1 MAAPPNLITLDL
13 SGVWVLNKTLSD
25 DTDEILRL
33 QGVGWLKRRAI
44 ALATITL
51 YVKHYKDESG
61 VEHIDIDQ
69 KLTGGITGSSEIR
82 ILDWTSREHD
92 DSIYGPLVGK
102 SRRVKLDEIENEYLK
117 KGWLQD
123 TEQHGAINAYAQSD
137 TPKSGTSWTADQI
150 WGFELVGDE
159 RRYTRHVDFLGPES
173 EHIQV
178 RLVYDFYASND

>member
-1 MAAPPNLITLDL
+1 MGLGQSHPWLIKY
-13 SGVWVLNKTLSD
+13 SAHIIQNKTLSD

-137 TPKSGTSWTADQI
+137 TPKSGTSWTADQVQFRCQNPSLALI
-150 WGFELVGDE
+150 Q
-159 RRYTRHVDFLGPES
+159 HLG
-173 EHIQV
+173 
-178 RLVYDFYASND
+178 RLDLGI

>member
-1 MAAPPNLITLDL
+1 MAAPPNLTTLDIIQ
-13 SGVWVLNKTLSD
+13 NKTLSD
-25 DTDEILRL
+25 DTDEIFRL

-44 ALATITL
+44 SMATVTL

-61 VEHIDIDQ
+61 VEYIEIDQ
-69 KLTGGITGSSEIR
+69 RLTGGIPGTIEKR
-82 ILDWTSREHD
+82 ILDWTDREHS
-92 DSIYGPLVGK
+92 DSLYGAVVGK
-102 SRRVKLDEIENEYLK
+102 SRRVQLDEIENEFLK

-150 WGFELVGDE
+150 WGFELVGGE
-159 RRYTRHVDFLGPES
+159 RRYARHVDFIGPER

-178 RLVYDFYASND
+178 RLVYDFYASESKD